1 MATHKD
7 NSIEPVEHI
16 TVEDDILVIHVSGKI
31 FDVVGK
37 IEDLD
42 FPEEGVEV
50 GAGDEVISIVGSEG
64 DIQLKSPISGI
75 VLEVNDLF
83 EEEIATAEEEPEN
96 YRWIVKIEP
105 SDPEDLVKFEE

>member
-7 NSIEPVEHI
+7 NVIDPVEHI

-31 FDVVGK
+31 FDVIGK

-42 FPEEGVEV
+42 LPEEGIEVE
-50 GAGDEVISIVGSEG
+50 AGDEVASVIGSEG
-64 DIQLKSPISGI
+64 DLQLKTPIAGI

-83 EEEIATAEEEPEN
+83 EEEIATTEEEPEEC
-96 YRWIVKIEP
+96 RWIVKIEP
-105 SDPEDLVKFEE
+105 SDPDDLLKFTE